1 MTSTASKKAGAALV
15 GFLVGGAA
23 GFVLTETIAIFFH
36 FVLDTTLDAEGNGA
50 LLALF
55 AGLVAESRRPRSLLG
70 FVANDTELTWIEA
83 LPGRPG
89 AHRR

>member
-15 GFLVGGAA
+15 GFLVGGAV

-36 FVLDTTLDAEGNGA
+36 FVLDTTLDVEGDAA

-55 AGLVAESRRPRSLLG
+55 AGLPLAGAVAGAVVGAR
-70 FVANDTELTWIEA
+70 VA
-83 LPGRPG
+83 GRGG
-89 AHRR
+89 AGR